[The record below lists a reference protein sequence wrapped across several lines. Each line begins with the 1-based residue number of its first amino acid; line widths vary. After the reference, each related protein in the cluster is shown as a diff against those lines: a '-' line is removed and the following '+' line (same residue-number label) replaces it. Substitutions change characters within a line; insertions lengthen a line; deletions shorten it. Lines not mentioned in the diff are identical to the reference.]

1 MAYKKGL
8 RYSQVKTASSSRTI
22 LGELFKRIIAEWF
35 GLEFKVDS
43 PCLASAARQAW
54 KVIGSLPALS
64 STFLDSVI
72 CNGDI
77 IVERN
82 TPNLLNQAPF

>member
-8 RYSQVKTASSSRTI
+8 RYSQVKTASSRVNNLEKI
-22 LGELFKRIIAEWF
+22 VIKRIIAEWF
-35 GLEFKVDS
+35 GLEFKVDN
-43 PCLASAARQAW
+43 PCLALAARQAR

-64 STFLDSVI
+64 STFLGSVI

-77 IVERN
+77 LVGRKS
-82 TPNLLNQAPF
+82 PGLLN